1 MELLNIRKFQELSKA
16 AFENSADILRWNY
29 HPENHYFERKSELSG
44 CSSWI
49 KRSIFLIIIRMHL
62 QKPVK
67 LQRRKKYF
75 PKKNHKKTKNQKQKR
90 KKKIS

>member
-16 AFENSADILRWNY
+16 AFENSSDILGWRY
-29 HPENHYFERKSELSG
+29 HPEHHDFERKCELRG
-44 CSSWI
+44 WSSWI

-75 PKKNHKKTKNQKQKR
+75 PKKNHKKTKNKKGR
-90 KKKIS
+90 KK